1 MSKLIISVIILAF
14 LVSCTQHKA
23 RNEKELVDMI
33 HKGIPNPKSKYKL
46 DIKTEFKDNSN
57 FKHIKDGLIDLIE
70 ADAWG
75 EIVEFGEDYAVW
87 IENYSRYSIDSNIKK
102 ITFNLSI
109 TKKSMWS
116 RKNNILSKKIELEY
130 NIGEDWLNYQKDADE
145 NKLFKALDNTLSE
158 IKIEGDYDLIRNI
171 VNIISKSVKNAR
183 SEFDLNKDDVVE
195 HYVVAGYT
203 YIELKKMMLELD
215 D

>member
-33 HKGIPNPKSKYKL
+33 HKGIPNPKLKYKL

-109 TKKSMWS
+109 TK
-116 RKNNILSKKIELEY
+116 
-130 NIGEDWLNYQKDADE
+130 
-145 NKLFKALDNTLSE
+145 
-158 IKIEGDYDLIRNI
+158 
-171 VNIISKSVKNAR
+171 
-183 SEFDLNKDDVVE
+183 
-195 HYVVAGYT
+195 
-203 YIELKKMMLELD
+203 
-215 D
+215 

>member
-33 HKGIPNPKSKYKL
+33 HKGIPNPKLKYKL

-116 RKNNILSKKIELEY
+116 RKDNILSKKIELEY
-130 NIGEDWLNYQKDADE
+130 NIGEDWLTYQKDADE

-183 SEFDLNKDDVVE
+183 IEFDIDKEDVVE
-195 HYVVAGYT
+195 KYVIAGYT
-203 YIELKKMMLELD
+203 YIELKKMMLRLEE
-215 D
+215 

>member
-1 MSKLIISVIILAF
+1 MMIFV
-14 LVSCTQHKA
+14 VSCTQHKA
-23 RNEKELVDMI
+23 RNQKELVDMI

-46 DIKTEFKDNSN
+46 DIKTKIKDSGK
-57 FKHIKDGLIDLIE
+57 FSHIKDGVSDLIE

-87 IENYSRYSIDSNIKK
+87 IENYNRYSIDSNIKK

-116 RKNNILSKKIELEY
+116 RKENILSKKIELEY
-130 NIGEDWLNYQKDADE
+130 NIGEDWLDYQKDADE
-145 NKLFKALDNTLSE
+145 NKLFKALDNTLSD
-158 IKIEGDYDLIRNI
+158 IKIEGDYDFIRNI

-183 SEFDLNKDDVVE
+183 MEFEIDKEDIVE
-195 HYVVAGYT
+195 KYVISGYT
-203 YIELKKMMLELD
+203 YIELKKMILKLEN
-215 D
+215 

>member
-33 HKGIPNPKSKYKL
+33 HKGIPNPKLKYKL

-116 RKNNILSKKIELEY
+116 RKNNILSKK
-130 NIGEDWLNYQKDADE
+130 NR
-145 NKLFKALDNTLSE
+145 T
-158 IKIEGDYDLIRNI
+158 
-171 VNIISKSVKNAR
+171 
-183 SEFDLNKDDVVE
+183 
-195 HYVVAGYT
+195 
-203 YIELKKMMLELD
+203 
-215 D
+215 

>member
-33 HKGIPNPKSKYKL
+33 HKGIPNPKLKYKL